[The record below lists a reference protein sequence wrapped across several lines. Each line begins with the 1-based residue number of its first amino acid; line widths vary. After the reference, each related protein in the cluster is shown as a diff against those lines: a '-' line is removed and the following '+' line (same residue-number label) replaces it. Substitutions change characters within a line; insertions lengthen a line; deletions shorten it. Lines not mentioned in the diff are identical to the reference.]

1 MNPESNS
8 SPLVESLSNT
18 CVKTGHPCALMIQFV
33 GIRMAWCF
41 EWSLLN
47 YAVLRSNPD
56 CRDPEMDPPDE
67 LVFFFVAAKVTLLG
81 WRLNSMLDDLACHRI
96 ARVWKLSGE
105 LAGRNREVAWISE
118 MFVFPADDDV
128 FEEYSST
135 AAPVTPGTSQL
146 N

>member
-1 MNPESNS
+1 MEMLTGVFQQVWIVGANPKK
-8 SPLVESLSNT
+8 LD
-18 CVKTGHPCALMIQFV
+18 
-33 GIRMAWCF
+33 
-41 EWSLLN
+41 
-47 YAVLRSNPD
+47 LRV
-56 CRDPEMDPPDE
+56 M
-67 LVFFFVAAKVTLLG
+67 LVFFFAAAKVTLLG

-96 ARVWKLSGE
+96 TRVWKLSGE